1 MRDIKRSATSSGRKP
16 GAEERIS
23 EHDRVEILAS
33 LRGPSSWVGG
43 LVPEQEEIEGKRI
56 PLRDV
61 VYRYTAVQ
69 TPTSDD
75 IEGALALANVL
86 QKKAE
91 GLENVIGTEDISR
104 SKAMELEE
112 HVRGLLKASD
122 ALRHLKGDALE
133 IKARA
138 LDSKVADERRWL
150 EFVRRI
156 R

>member
-1 MRDIKRSATSSGRKP
+1 MI
-16 GAEERIS
+16 
-23 EHDRVEILAS
+23 
-33 LRGPSSWVGG
+33 
-43 LVPEQEEIEGKRI
+43 PEQEEIEGKRI

-61 VYRYTAVQ
+61 VYRYKAEE
-69 TPTSDD
+69 TPTSEE

-86 QKKAE
+86 QNRAE
-91 GLENVIGTEDISR
+91 GLENVIRTEDMSR
-104 SKAMELEE
+104 SRATELEE

-122 ALRHLKGDALE
+122 ALRHLRGDALE

>member
-1 MRDIKRSATSSGRKP
+1 MRYIKRSAASNRRKP
-16 GAEERIS
+16 GADDRIS
-23 EHDRVEILAS
+23 EHDRAEILAS

-43 LVPEQEEIEGKRI
+43 LIPEQEEIEGKKI

-61 VYRYTAVQ
+61 VYRYKAVE
-69 TPTSDD
+69 TPSSEE

-91 GLENVIGTEDISR
+91 GLENVIRVEDMSR
-104 SKAMELEE
+104 SRAMELEE

-122 ALRHLKGDALE
+122 ALRHLKSDALE

>member
-1 MRDIKRSATSSGRKP
+1 MRDIKRSAASDGRKP
-16 GAEERIS
+16 GAEDRIS
-23 EHDRVEILAS
+23 EHDRAQILAS

-43 LVPEQEEIEGKRI
+43 MIPEQEEIEGKRI

-61 VYRYTAVQ
+61 VYRYKAEE
-69 TPTSDD
+69 TPTSEE

-86 QKKAE
+86 QNRAE
-91 GLENVIGTEDISR
+91 GLENVIRTEDMSR
-104 SKAMELEE
+104 SRAKELEE

-122 ALRHLKGDALE
+122 ALRHLRGDALE
-133 IKARA
+133 IKASA